1 MEMFAHEFFRR
12 SFLIIVLLMM
22 QSHLKAQ
29 VVLKANGGS
38 EDAYEQ
44 INKVL
49 GGIAYEVPDC
59 IHPIKHITEQYDE
72 QLKEYV
78 FVFQLHAAID
88 NDRCKNFDRQ
98 RTEIKTYGPSAR
110 NLKGEN
116 GDTYIYQW
124 KFKLDSNFLAQ
135 PGFTHIH
142 QIKAGDGDDGAPII
156 TLSPRYGNPD
166 ILEVIHTGSSE
177 TTTKG
182 KLIKVPLADFKG
194 TWVEVTEKLQY
205 ATHGNYLLEIK
216 RITDGKLL
224 LNYSIADID
233 LWRMETTFC
242 RPKWGIYRSLK
253 HPDSIKDETIKIADI
268 SITKIN

>member
-1 MEMFAHEFFRR
+1 MKPYYIL
-12 SFLIIVLLMM
+12 FLLIAFLVAQGYL
-22 QSHLKAQ
+22 SAQ
-29 VVLKANGGS
+29 VILKANGGT
-38 EDAYEQ
+38 EDAYAQ

-49 GGIAYEVPDC
+49 GGTAYEVPDC
-59 IHPIKHITEQYDE
+59 IHPVKHITEEYDN

-78 FVFQLHAAID
+78 FAFHLHAAID

-142 QIKAGDGDDGAPII
+142 QIKAGDGNDGAPII
-156 TLSPRYGNPD
+156 TITPRFGNGKPD
-166 ILEVIHTGSSE
+166 MLELIHTGSSP

-182 KLIKVPLADFKG
+182 KLITIPLADFKG
-194 TWVEVTEKLQY
+194 SWVIVTEKLEY
-205 ATHGNYLLEIK
+205 ATNGNYRIEIK
-216 RITDGKLL
+216 RISDGKQL
-224 LNYSIADID
+224 LNYSINDID
-233 LWRMETTFC
+233 LWRAETSFC

-253 HPDSIKDETIKIADI
+253 GSTYIRDETVKFADI
-268 SITKIN
+268 SITKTN